1 MMQVFFAILLFC
13 VLSYECMAFVQS
25 SSSLSG
31 QYISTSTSLDASVG
45 RREAFFGMAS
55 AIVAGTTAT
64 AVVVS
69 NPQPAEAKYADYAR
83 REKDWDERK
92 ATGDIKV
99 SNAKELR
106 KQLAEIVPQNNE
118 GSKIFC
124 PNGASAA
131 VSPLMENKCSDTLMA
146 LPSVY
151 GRSNDISGN
160 SIPGYE
166 KGYAWGPGESS
177 SISAAV
183 GGFPKY

>member
-1 MMQVFFAILLFC
+1 MMQVFLAFLLLC
-13 VLSYECMAFVQS
+13 VLSYESMAFVGQS
-25 SSSLSG
+25 TRR
-31 QYISTSTSLDASVG
+31 QQITSLDAVG

-55 AIVAGTTAT
+55 ALVAGTTLI
-64 AVVVS
+64 S
-69 NPQPAEAKYADYAR
+69 NPQPASAKYSDYAR
-83 REKDWDERK
+83 RESDWEERGK
-92 ATGDIKV
+92 KGEIKV
-99 SNAKELR
+99 STAKDLR
-106 KQLAEIVPQNNE
+106 KQLADIVPQNSE

-151 GRSNDISGN
+151 GRTNDSMGN

-166 KGYAWGPGESS
+166 KGYDWKTGGSS
-177 SISAAV
+177 SMSASV